1 MNNNFLNKVVDK
13 LVGESI
19 IDYKTKAVY
28 LSDFPVP
35 FNALNL
41 IELPPPS
48 LFADPFYDHC
58 REVYGLTDPEI
69 RKVWEEYK
77 SIIVDKIKN
86 KPYK

>member
-35 FNALNL
+35 FNNMVNNL
-41 IELPPPS
+41 IQICFIHNDVIILS
-48 LFADPFYDHC
+48 LYCFHTYFDSSFVNPYIL
-58 REVYGLTDPEI
+58 LT
-69 RKVWEEYK
+69 
-77 SIIVDKIKN
+77 
-86 KPYK
+86 